1 MRPSPFSCLAITK
14 RRPSARWCACAVATG
29 IILLTY
35 LALWL
40 QYTPADA
47 TGVDG
52 MQFRYFLPLSGI
64 FTLCACECVA
74 GLRRRAS
81 HASRA
86 SHTTPRSSRAVSEST
101 AVPSAADAARA

>member
-1 MRPSPFSCLAITK
+1 M
-14 RRPSARWCACAVATG
+14 ATG

-86 SHTTPRSSRAVSEST
+86 SHTTPRSSRAASEST
-101 AVPSAADAARA
+101 AAPSAADTARA

>member
-1 MRPSPFSCLAITK
+1 M
-14 RRPSARWCACAVATG
+14 ATG

-81 HASRA
+81 HASR
-86 SHTTPRSSRAVSEST
+86 TTVSAIT
-101 AVPSAADAARA
+101 ANTSAASNVAPNISTLIPAYDHPFVGVGILGPISTLDSGECTK

>member
-1 MRPSPFSCLAITK
+1 M
-14 RRPSARWCACAVATG
+14 ATG

-52 MQFRYFLPLSGI
+52 MQFRYFLPLSGTRRI
-64 FTLCACECVA
+64 RIYSRTFRSRRCT
-74 GLRRRAS
+74 GLS
-81 HASRA
+81 
-86 SHTTPRSSRAVSEST
+86 TTVSAIT
-101 AVPSAADAARA
+101 ANSSAASNVAPNISTLIPAYDHPSVGTGILGPISTLDSGECTK